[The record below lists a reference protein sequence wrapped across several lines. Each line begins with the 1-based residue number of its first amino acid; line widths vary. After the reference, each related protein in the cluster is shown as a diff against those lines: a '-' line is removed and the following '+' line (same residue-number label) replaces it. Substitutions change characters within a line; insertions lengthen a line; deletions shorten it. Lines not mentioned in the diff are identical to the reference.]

1 LPQRIG
7 SEVAAELNTIA
18 MQEDVVVDYEGLK
31 LICSIGR
38 PAAKQCCQLSMRY
51 EDKRYQQH
59 LLKRINCVFHESIA
73 TA

>member
-7 SEVAAELNTIA
+7 SAVAADLNTIA
-18 MQEDVVVDYEGLK
+18 MQEHGVVDYEGLK